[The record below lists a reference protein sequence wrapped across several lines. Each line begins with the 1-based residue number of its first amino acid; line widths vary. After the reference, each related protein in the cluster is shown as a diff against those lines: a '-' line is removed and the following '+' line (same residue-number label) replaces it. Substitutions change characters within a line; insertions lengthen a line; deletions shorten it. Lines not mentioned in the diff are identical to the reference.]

1 MTDLTQWQQQNETY
15 LAQALAWLHKRLG
28 SDIEGSETGDNAH
41 PKPAVLGPV
50 SSYEKFSERFS
61 EQFSERL
68 PQWHSQDASALPPPA
83 LFLLSQRFGLSR
95 FEQEMLFLCVAMELD
110 TRIAT
115 LCAQVQ
121 NNANAPYPTFALAF
135 AIFADPAWD
144 VLSPERPLRYWKL
157 LEITQPGS
165 QPLTTSPLRADER
178 IVNYIKGLN
187 YVDDRLATLLIPLE
201 TGPSHLAPSQ
211 VKSLESV
218 LQELQV
224 THSTQPP
231 VLQLIGPDPLS
242 KQLMAQAMAQE
253 LGLSLYRL
261 PVSLLPT
268 PIGELEDVVR
278 LWQRESLLLPFT
290 LYLDAHEETKI
301 STQLEQF
308 LTRSRAL
315 MFLSTRDVSPQLT
328 QSVITLDVSRPTV
341 VEQETLWETQ
351 SGCTESAALLAG
363 QFNLN
368 TGTIQDI
375 AQTAQARSSNPKDL
389 PDALWQ
395 ACLSKT
401 RPKLDRLAQR
411 LETKAIW
418 DDIVLPEEEL
428 NVLHQMTEQ
437 VQQRRTVY
445 QDWGFQQ
452 RMNRG
457 FGISALF
464 AGDSGTGK
472 TMAAEV
478 IANALKLNLY
488 RIDLSSVVSKYIGE
502 TEKNL
507 RRLFD
512 AAEDGG
518 AILFFDEAD
527 ALFGKRSEVKDSHDR
542 YANIEINYLLQR
554 IEAYRGLAILA
565 TNMKSALD
573 PAFMRR
579 LRFVITFPF
588 PATPQR
594 LEMWQKA
601 FPAST
606 PVESLDYARLARLNL
621 TGGNIHSIALNAAFL
636 AATAGT
642 AITMPLVLSAARTE
656 FRKLNRPINEA
667 DFRWQ
672 APTAVA
678 VRR

>member
-1 MTDLTQWQQQNETY
+1 MTDLSQWQQQNEAY
-15 LAQALAWLHKRLG
+15 LAKALAWLRQRLG
-28 SDIEGSETGDNAH
+28 IERSETDAAAEINY
-41 PKPAVLGPV
+41 PAD
-50 SSYEKFSERFS
+50 
-61 EQFSERL
+61 QL
-68 PQWHSQDASALPPPA
+68 PQWHSQAASQLPPPA
-83 LFLLSQRFGLSR
+83 LVLLSQRFSLSQ
-95 FEQEMLFLCVAMELD
+95 FEQEILFLCVAMELD

-115 LCAQVQ
+115 LCARAQ
-121 NNANAPYPTFALAF
+121 NNPNAPYPTFALAF

-187 YVDDRLATLLIPLE
+187 YVDDRLTTLLIPLE
-201 TGPSHLAPSQ
+201 IAPHLAPSQ
-211 VKSLESV
+211 VQTLESA
-218 LQELQV
+218 LQQLQV
-224 THSTQPP
+224 TQSTQPP

-242 KQLMAQAMAQE
+242 KQMMAQAMAQE

-261 PVSLLPT
+261 PVSLLPS
-268 PIGELEDVVR
+268 PIGELEDLVR

-308 LTRSRAL
+308 LIRSQAL
-315 MFLSTRDVSPQLT
+315 VFLSTRDVSPQLT
-328 QSVITLDVSRPTV
+328 QSVITLDASRPTV
-341 VEQETLWETQ
+341 AEQEALWEMH
-351 SGCTESAALLAG
+351 SGCSASAALLAG

-368 TGTIQDI
+368 TVAIHDI

-389 PDALWQ
+389 PETLWQ
-395 ACLSKT
+395 ACLNKT
-401 RPKLDRLAQR
+401 RPQLDRLAQR
-411 LETKAIW
+411 LETKATW

-428 NVLHQMTEQ
+428 NLLHQITEQ
-437 VQQRRTVY
+437 VQQRNTVY

-573 PAFMRR
+573 SAFMRR

-594 LEMWQKA
+594 LEMWQKV

-606 PVESLDYARLARLNL
+606 PVDSLDYARLARLNL
-621 TGGNIHSIALNAAFL
+621 TGGNIHNIALNAAFL

-642 AITMPLVLSAARTE
+642 SITMPLVLSAARTE
-656 FRKLNRPINEA
+656 FRKLNRPVNEA

-672 APTAVA
+672 APSSMAA
-678 VRR
+678 RR